1 MHQNKF
7 RSASTV
13 AVACL
18 LILGGCLG
26 GGSRTPPT
34 RFYVLNSLH
43 SSESQTRP
51 VTVLNAATIG
61 VGPIQLTQVLDRP
74 QIVTRTSKNE
84 IRIAEFSRWAE
95 PLRDN
100 FLRVLADNLSI
111 LLSTDRIAIFPWKTT
126 IPITYQ
132 VAMEVSRFDGEPGKN
147 VVLRARW
154 VVFGKDGDRLL
165 AERQTDLSASAD
177 NDTIAAMVAAQI
189 RLVAILSLEIA
200 EEIKRLEETAARQ

>member
-7 RSASTV
+7 RSASSV
-13 AVACL
+13 VFACL
-18 LILGGCLG
+18 LMLGGCLG
-26 GGSRTPPT
+26 GGRTPPT

-43 SSESQTRP
+43 SSESQTRS

-84 IRIAEFSRWAE
+84 IRIAEFSRWGE

-111 LLSTDRIAIFPWKTT
+111 LLSTERIAIFPWKTT

-132 VAMEVSRFDGEPGKN
+132 VTMEVSRFDGEPDEN

-154 VVFGKDGDRLL
+154 VVFSKDGDRLL
-165 AERQTDLSASAD
+165 AERQTDLSESASD
-177 NDTIAAMVAAQI
+177 DTIAAMISAQS
-189 RLVAILSLEIA
+189 RLVAKLSLEIA
-200 EEIKRLEETAARQ
+200 EEIKRLEKTAARQ

>member
-7 RSASTV
+7 RSASSV
-13 AVACL
+13 VFACL
-18 LILGGCLG
+18 LMLGGCLG
-26 GGSRTPPT
+26 GGRTPPT

-84 IRIAEFSRWAE
+84 IRIAEFSRWGE

-111 LLSTDRIAIFPWKTT
+111 LLSTERIAIFPWKTT

-132 VAMEVSRFDGEPGKN
+132 VTMEVSRFDGEPDEN

-154 VVFGKDGDRLL
+154 VVFSKDGDRLL
-165 AERQTDLSASAD
+165 AERQTDLSESASD
-177 NDTIAAMVAAQI
+177 DTIAAMISAQS
-189 RLVAILSLEIA
+189 RLVAKLSLEIA
-200 EEIKRLEETAARQ
+200 EEIKRLEKTAARQ

>member
-18 LILGGCLG
+18 LMLGGCLG
-26 GGSRTPPT
+26 GGRTPPT

-61 VGPIQLTQVLDRP
+61 VGPIQFTQVLDRP

-84 IRIAEFSRWAE
+84 IRIAEFSRWGE

-111 LLSTDRIAIFPWKTT
+111 LLSTERIAIFPWKTT

-132 VAMEVSRFDGEPGKN
+132 VTMEVSRFDGEPGKN

-154 VVFGKDGDRLL
+154 VVFGKGGDRLL
-165 AERQTDLSASAD
+165 AERQTDLSASAGD
-177 NDTIAAMVAAQI
+177 DTIAAMVAAQS
-189 RLVAILSLEIA
+189 RLVAKLSLEIA
-200 EEIKRLEETAARQ
+200 EEIKRLEDTAARQ

>member
-26 GGSRTPPT
+26 GGRTPPP

-43 SSESQTRP
+43 SSESQIRP
-51 VTVLNAATIG
+51 VTFLNAATIG

-111 LLSTDRIAIFPWKTT
+111 LLSTERIAIFPWKTT

-132 VAMEVSRFDGEPGKN
+132 VTMEVSRFDGEPGKN

-165 AERQTDLSASAD
+165 AERQTDLSASAGD
-177 NDTIAAMVAAQI
+177 DTIAAMVAAQS
-189 RLVAILSLEIA
+189 RLVAKLSLEIA